1 MKQFLFTLPLI
12 RFFRHAQAAPLLA
25 DRCNQLQEKIDI
37 LEMHLAISR
46 SMVATAMRERDNF
59 EGALDRTCREL
70 AKLKKERQRERG
82 LLRTWVT
89 RCVAVDP
96 SKN

>member
-12 RFFRHAQAAPLLA
+12 RFFRHAQAAPFLA
-25 DRCNQLQEKIDI
+25 DRCNLLQEKIDI

-46 SMVATAMRERDNF
+46 SMLATVMRERDTF

-70 AKLKKERQRERG
+70 AKLKKQRQHERG
-82 LLRTWVT
+82 LLRTWLT
-89 RCVAVDP
+89 RCAAVHP
-96 SKN
+96 SEN